1 MANTRAA
8 LVRLAPIMLVSFGLV
23 MLLLATRSFVGS
35 SGFGYDYEAY
45 DGAARR
51 IAAGQA
57 LYPPGTAEAYNSGS
71 YAGLYLYPPP
81 PAVALVPLVSVLDAD
96 TAAMAWLW
104 LRLVALA
111 IGIAILPISSLAR
124 GATFLAASISF
135 PVWYDLN
142 LGNTSIVLVA
152 LSAVIWRFQ
161 GRAAGSV
168 ALAVAGVLRYPFA
181 IVLLGWAA
189 ARRWR
194 AVGVTIVAGLLIGA
208 ATLPVVGLDGWLDYV
223 ALLRGLGD
231 VTSGE
236 HNLSLAT
243 TAQALGIPGPS
254 ALFVGLGIAI
264 ALGATVFAARRRD
277 AATSTVVSLA
287 ATILFFPFFHPHYLV
302 QLLIPAAFL
311 AGRGQWWGIS
321 LPVLGWLPGEWMPLV
336 AVAGT
341 LLPLVPPGLLA
352 VGGAV
357 RRAGAPVDGAVGFGT
372 GPTRP

>member
-8 LVRLAPIMLVSFGLV
+8 LVRMAPIMLVSFGLV

-45 DGAARR
+45 DGASRR

-81 PAVALVPLVSVLDAD
+81 PAVALVPLVSVRDAD
-96 TAAMAWLW
+96 AAAMAWLW
-104 LRLVALA
+104 LRLAALA
-111 IGIAILPISSLAR
+111 IGIAILPISAMAR

-142 LGNTSIVLVA
+142 LGNTSVLLVA
-152 LSAVIWRFQ
+152 LSAAIWRFQ
-161 GRAAGSV
+161 GRVAGSV
-168 ALAVAGVLRYPFA
+168 ALAVAGVLRYPFG
-181 IVLLGWAA
+181 IVLVGWAA

-194 AVGVTIVAGLLIGA
+194 AVGVAILAGLVISA
-208 ATLPVVGLDGWLDYV
+208 ATLPIVGINAWLDYL
-223 ALLRGLGD
+223 ALLLGLGD
-231 VTSGE
+231 VSSGP

-243 TAQALGIPGPS
+243 TAQGLGIPGPS
-254 ALFVGLGIAI
+254 AVYVGLGIAI
-264 ALGATVFAARRRD
+264 AVGATVFAAVRRD
-277 AATSTVVSLA
+277 ATTSIVVSLA

-311 AGRGQWWGIS
+311 AGRGQWWGLV
-321 LPVLGWLPGEWMPLV
+321 LPILGWLPGEWLPLV

-341 LLPLVPPGLLA
+341 LLPLVPTGFL
-352 VGGAV
+352 AV
-357 RRAGAPVDGAVGFGT
+357 RRAGEPVGAAAEFGT